1 MSLTDQLTRA
11 PREDVFELAS
21 VQLWIPTDEQLAKSR
36 ARFENAKAHAQLRV
50 AWKPKTY
57 QKFIGDDEV
66 TEEVDYFRMTKGD
79 GIPEG
84 LLESIREAG
93 YTAIPNG
100 ILLTLPASK
109 KADPDKQTSAFQRF
123 MVAAGRA
130 GLVIDVDE
138 NGQFFSPQVGKLFR
152 CRDGA
157 EEFPTPS
164 TNAAGRFE
172 WDWSE
177 PRTTFM
183 RVPLALVTDFVQP
196 EELAQRRYARKEENG
211 EAGVAVTT
219 SSAPSPLDGAAI
231 ADAFKLIG
239 ISGKPVAVV
248 NATGVSLVSANI
260 VKAPAVFGAKEVQ
273 QAAQSGK
280 LVDYL
285 VEKGAATVEDGAVV
299 IG

>member
-109 KADPDKQTSAFQRF
+109 KADPDKQTSEFQRF
-123 MVAAGRA
+123 MLSAAKA
-130 GLVIDVDE
+130 GIVIDIDD
-138 NGQFFSPQVGKLFR
+138 NGQFFSPQVGKLYR

-157 EEFPTPS
+157 EEFPKP
-164 TNAAGRFE
+164 NIENNQFKG
-172 WDWSE
+172 WDWDD
-177 PRTTFM
+177 PRLSFM
-183 RVPLALVTDFVQP
+183 RVPIAEVTDFEQP
-196 EELAQRRYARKEENG
+196 AELAQRRYERKETAEAG
-211 EAGVAVTT
+211 EATTTT
-219 SSAPSPLDGAAI
+219 SAPAELGSADITAAF
-231 ADAFKLIG
+231 ASIG
-239 ISGKPVAVV
+239 IGGKPVAVV
-248 NATGVSLVSANI
+248 NASAVSLVVSNVA
-260 VKAPAVFGAKEVQ
+260 KFPAVFGAKEVQ
-273 QAAQSGK
+273 AAAQSGK

-285 VEKGAATVEDGAVV
+285 VERGAATVIDGVV
-299 IG
+299 NVG